1 MCDDNDD
8 NNRQTTAYVKQT
20 LTGLLKNLPA
30 PTVMGQENPG
40 LGKKMYPQRISLLLY
55 PHAGVFLINLLYQK
69 YLPPTYSK
77 WLIPFSKS

>member
-30 PTVMGQENPG
+30 PTVMGQENPD
-40 LGKKMYPQRISLLLY
+40 LGKKMYPPKNLT
-55 PHAGVFLINLLYQK
+55 PTVPPCGGVSNKFVVPKIFAPNLFKMVNPFL
-69 YLPPTYSK
+69 
-77 WLIPFSKS
+77 